1 MPVIHHKPD
10 KDLRNFQRATLKVA
24 IEFGPR
30 ILFELD
36 KSHKKKS
43 EPESEKKHKGIT
55 AMIGCGGLF
64 IQTDDFLPAG
74 SEIWMKFKLPGEK
87 HIVLAEGNVAWI
99 IAKPQVNKR
108 YPQPGMGVKFIRLD
122 EPSLRIIDFYV
133 TQKNRIFRELKFLCA
148 QENPQMKKINEL
160 LTSTY
165 IQDYRSLDDLRK
177 QIDWEMA
184 SFRFSRTN

>member
-1 MPVIHHKPD
+1 MPVTHHKPVN
-10 KDLRNFQRATLKVA
+10 DLRNFQRATLKVA

-30 ILFELD
+30 IPFELD

-43 EPESEKKHKGIT
+43 GPESEKKHQGTT

-87 HIVLAEGNVAWI
+87 HIILAEGNVVWI
-99 IAKPQVNKR
+99 IAKPNVNKR

-122 EPSLRIIDFYV
+122 EPSLRLIDFYV
-133 TQKNRIFRELKFLCA
+133 TKKNRIFRELKFLIT

>member
-1 MPVIHHKPD
+1 MPVTHHKPVN
-10 KDLRNFQRATLKVA
+10 DLRNFQRATLKVA

-30 ILFELD
+30 IPFELD

-43 EPESEKKHKGIT
+43 EPESEKKHKGTT

-133 TQKNRIFRELKFLCA
+133 TQKNRIFRELKFLIT

>member
-1 MPVIHHKPD
+1 MPVTHHKPV

-24 IEFGPR
+24 IEFGLR
-30 ILFELD
+30 IPFESE
-36 KSHKKKS
+36 KRHKKNP

-55 AMIGCGGLF
+55 AMVGCGGLF
-64 IQTDDFLPAG
+64 VQTDDFLPAG
-74 SEIWMKFKLPGEK
+74 SEIWMKFKLPEEK
-87 HIVLAEGNVAWI
+87 HVIQAEGNVVWV
-99 IAKPQVNKR
+99 IAKPNANKR

-133 TQKNRIFRELKFLCA
+133 TQKNRIFRELKFLMS
-148 QENPQMKKINEL
+148 QENPPMKKINEL

-165 IQDYRSLDDLRK
+165 IQDYRSLEDLRK
-177 QIDWEMA
+177 QINWEMA